1 MRRNHCDLFCRFW
14 ESCHVVTVGGIES
27 VVHCVSVFLHVV
39 PVQISLHIAYQDV
52 CLASWGN
59 LEFIV

>member
-1 MRRNHCDLFCRFW
+1 M
-14 ESCHVVTVGGIES
+14 TVGGIES